1 MISTCLYTPTLNEV
15 GVWNKPEV
23 SPILEEIDCKVLI
36 SFLDYEKQLFLYHE
50 CTKAECER
58 IKKYHGYFCGEE
70 GNPYDTEMWELFYN
84 NFGDIKLRTI
94 VGPIINP
101 QEYSLIIHS
110 GVV

>member
-1 MISTCLYTPTLNEV
+1 MISTCLYAPILDEV
-15 GVWNKPEV
+15 GVWAKPKV
-23 SPILEEIDCKVLI
+23 SPSLEEIDCKVLI

-58 IKKYHGYFCGEE
+58 IKKYHGYFCGED

-84 NFGDIKLRTI
+84 QFGDIKLRTI
-94 VGPIINP
+94 VGPVVNLFD
-101 QEYSLIIHS
+101 YDLLIHS